1 VGALGASI
9 NSRTGMGRTITIT
22 SGKGGVGK
30 TNVSLNLA
38 IQLAAMGKLTCLF
51 DADLGLANINILLG
65 LQPERDLKDVIL
77 NGLSIP
83 EVLIRNQMGVDIL
96 PGSSGVEALAD
107 LPPDKVERLII
118 SFEDMSGYDFVL
130 IDTSAGISKNVI
142 GFCLA
147 SPEVV
152 VVITPE
158 PTSLTDAYAL
168 LKVLTLNGFK
178 GSVRIIVNQCRDA
191 SHAKEVYNKFR
202 AAVAKYLQVNL
213 SPIGMIYQDP
223 KVTDAVRRQTPLMTL
238 YPECSAAKCIRKIAE
253 RLVANGTEDSMPSDS
268 AAFWQRWLLLLGSPL
283 KLPERKVKR
292 QEPPAVEST
301 PPTVGEAGPG
311 STAASVEPAPVVN
324 EPVSIPV
331 PPPSPPETTTVKADG
346 TLPPWVEKLAQSMS
360 VIADELRQFRQVVE
374 GNGKPAQG
382 NGQGAKAKS
391 GSVPEPIALDLEA
404 FLRDRNGAR

>member
-1 VGALGASI
+1 
-9 NSRTGMGRTITIT
+9 MGRTITIT

-96 PGSSGVEALAD
+96 PGSSGVEELAD
-107 LPPDKVERLII
+107 LPPDKVERLIT
-118 SFEDMSGYDFVL
+118 SFEDMAGYDFVL
-130 IDTSAGISKNVI
+130 IDTSAGISRNVI

-178 GSVRIIVNQCRDA
+178 GSVRIIVNQCKDA
-191 SHAKEVYNKFR
+191 SHAKEIYNKFR

-223 KVTDAVRRQTPLMTL
+223 KVTEAVRQQTPLMTL
-238 YPECSAAKCIRKIAE
+238 YPESNAAKCIQKIAE

-268 AAFWQRWLLLLGSPL
+268 GAFWQRWLRLLGGPL

-292 QEPPAVEST
+292 PDAPSVEST
-301 PPTVGEAGPG
+301 PPIVRDAGRSSG
-311 STAASVEPAPVVN
+311 AVSVESASDVN
-324 EPVSIPV
+324 EPVSIRV
-331 PPPSPPETTTVKADG
+331 PAPSPLETTTVKADA
-346 TLPPWVEKLAQSMS
+346 TLLPWVEKLAQSMS
-360 VIADELRQFRQVVE
+360 VIAEELRQFRQAVE
-374 GNGKPAQG
+374 GNGKQAQG
-382 NGQGAKAKS
+382 NGHGAKAQV
-391 GSVPEPIALDLEA
+391 GSIPEPIALDVEA
-404 FLRDRNGAR
+404 FLRSRNGAR

>member
-1 VGALGASI
+1 
-9 NSRTGMGRTITIT
+9 MGRAITIT

-38 IQLAAMGKLTCLF
+38 IQLASMGKLTCLF

-65 LQPERDLKDVIL
+65 LQPELDLKDVIL
-77 NGLSIP
+77 NGLSIS
-83 EVLIRNQMGVDIL
+83 EVLIRNQMGIDIL
-96 PGSSGVEALAD
+96 PGSSGVEELAD
-107 LPPDKVERLII
+107 LPPDKVERLIT
-118 SFEDMSGYDFVL
+118 SFEDISGYDFVL

-168 LKVLTLNGFK
+168 LKVLTLNGFN
-178 GSVRIIVNQCRDA
+178 GSVRIIVNQCKDA

-213 SPIGMIYQDP
+213 SPIGMIYHDP
-223 KVTDAVRRQTPLMTL
+223 KVTEAVKRQTPLMTL
-238 YPECSAAKCIRKIAE
+238 YPECNAAKCIRKIAE
-253 RLVANGTEDSMPSDS
+253 RLVANGTGDSMPSDS
-268 AAFWQRWLLLLGSPL
+268 PAFWQRWLRLLGAPL

-292 QEPPAVEST
+292 PEPSAANSAPLTATEAEPSPTAAPVEQAPVLNQPVSVPVT
-301 PPTVGEAGPG
+301 PPLPVETNMGK
-311 STAASVEPAPVVN
+311 TDAA
-324 EPVSIPV
+324 
-331 PPPSPPETTTVKADG
+331 
-346 TLPPWVEKLAQSMS
+346 LLPWVEKLAQSMS
-360 VIADELRQFRQVVE
+360 VIAEELRQFRQLVE

-382 NGQGAKAKS
+382 NGQGAK
-391 GSVPEPIALDLEA
+391 VQCETIPEPIVLDVEA
-404 FLRDRNGAR
+404 FLRGRNGAQ

>member
-1 VGALGASI
+1 MGALGPAI
-9 NSRTGMGRTITIT
+9 KSRTGMGRAITIT

-38 IQLAAMGKLTCLF
+38 IQLASMGKLTCLF

-83 EVLIRNQMGVDIL
+83 EVLIRNQMGIDIL
-96 PGSSGVEALAD
+96 PGSSGVEELAD
-107 LPPDKVERLII
+107 LPPDKVERLVA
-118 SFEDMSGYDFVL
+118 SFEDISGYDFVL
-130 IDTSAGISKNVI
+130 IDTSAGISRNVI

-158 PTSLTDAYAL
+158 PTSLTDAYSL

-223 KVTDAVRRQTPLMTL
+223 KVTEAVKRQTPFMTL
-238 YPECSAAKCIRKIAE
+238 YPECNAAKCIRKIAE
-253 RLVANGTEDSMPSDS
+253 RLVSNGTEDAMPGESP
-268 AAFWQRWLLLLGSPL
+268 AFWQRWLHSLGTPL
-283 KLPERKVKR
+283 KLPERRVKR
-292 QEPPAVEST
+292 PEPSSAKSAPLTFKEAAPSPKSATVEQAPVLNQPVSVQVTSPSPVESNIGKT
-301 PPTVGEAGPG
+301 
-311 STAASVEPAPVVN
+311 
-324 EPVSIPV
+324 
-331 PPPSPPETTTVKADG
+331 DG
-346 TLPPWVEKLAQSMS
+346 ALLPWVEKLAQSMS
-360 VIADELRQFRQVVE
+360 AIAEELRQFRLLIE
-374 GNGKPAQG
+374 GNGKPSRG
-382 NGQGAKAKS
+382 NGQGAKAQCETA
-391 GSVPEPIALDLEA
+391 PEPIVLDVEA
-404 FLRDRNGAR
+404 FLRGRNG

>member
-38 IQLAAMGKLTCLF
+38 IQLAAMGNLTCLF

-77 NGLSIP
+77 NGLSIS

-96 PGSSGVEALAD
+96 PGSSGVEELAD
-107 LPPDKVERLII
+107 LPPDKVERFIT

-147 SPEVV
+147 SPEVI

-178 GSVRIIVNQCRDA
+178 GSVRIIVNQCKDA

-202 AAVAKYLQVNL
+202 AVVAKYLQVNL
-213 SPIGMIYQDP
+213 NPIGMIYQDP

-268 AAFWQRWLLLLGSPL
+268 ATFWQRWLRLLGGPL

-292 QEPPAVEST
+292 PEPPSVEST
-301 PPTVGEAGPG
+301 PPAVKEAGPG
-311 STAASVEPAPVVN
+311 LTAPSVEPAPVVN

-331 PPPSPPETTTVKADG
+331 TAPSPMETATVKADEA
-346 TLPPWVEKLAQSMS
+346 LPPWVEKLAQSIS
-360 VIADELRQFRQVVE
+360 VIAEELRQFRQVVE

-382 NGQGAKAKS
+382 NGQGAKAQG
-391 GSVPEPIALDLEA
+391 GSVPAPIALDMEA

>member
-1 VGALGASI
+1 MGAIGASI
-9 NSRTGMGRTITIT
+9 NSRAGMGRTITIT

-30 TNVSLNLA
+30 TNLSLNLA

-65 LQPERDLKDVIL
+65 IQPERDLKDVIL

-96 PGSSGVEALAD
+96 PGSSGVEELAD
-107 LPPDKVERLII
+107 LPPDKVERLITA
-118 SFEDMSGYDFVL
+118 FEEMSGYDFVL

-147 SPEVV
+147 SPEVI

-168 LKVLTLNGFK
+168 LKVLTVNGFK
-178 GSVRIIVNQCRDA
+178 GSVRMVVNQCRDA

-238 YPECSAAKCIRKIAE
+238 HPESSAAKCIRKIAE
-253 RLVANGTEDSMPSDS
+253 RLVANGTEGSMPSDPG
-268 AAFWQRWLLLLGSPL
+268 AFWQRWLRLLGGPL
-283 KLPERKVKR
+283 KLPERKAKR
-292 QEPPAVEST
+292 PESAAIERK
-301 PPTVGEAGPG
+301 PHSVNEAGQAL
-311 STAASVEPAPVVN
+311 TASSVAPAPVVN
-324 EPVSIPV
+324 EPIAVPV
-331 PPPSPPETTTVKADG
+331 TGPSLSVTATGKADAS
-346 TLPPWVEKLAQSMS
+346 LFPWVEKLAQGVS
-360 VIADELRQFRQVVE
+360 VIAEELRQFRQVVA

-382 NGQGAKAKS
+382 NGQGAK
-391 GSVPEPIALDLEA
+391 GEEIIPEPIALDIEA
-404 FLRDRNGAR
+404 FLRGRNGSL

>member
-1 VGALGASI
+1 
-9 NSRTGMGRTITIT
+9 
-22 SGKGGVGK
+22 
-30 TNVSLNLA
+30 
-38 IQLAAMGKLTCLF
+38 
-51 DADLGLANINILLG
+51 
-65 LQPERDLKDVIL
+65 
-77 NGLSIP
+77 
-83 EVLIRNQMGVDIL
+83 
-96 PGSSGVEALAD
+96 VEELAD
-107 LPPDKVERLII
+107 LPPDKVERLIT
-118 SFEDMSGYDFVL
+118 SFEEMAGYDFVL

-178 GSVRIIVNQCRDA
+178 GNVRIIVNQCRDA

-223 KVTDAVRRQTPLMTL
+223 KVTEAVRQQTPLMTL

-253 RLVANGTEDSMPSDS
+253 RLVVNGTEDSMPSDS
-268 AAFWQRWLLLLGSPL
+268 AAFWQRWLRLLGGPL

-292 QEPPAVEST
+292 PDAPAVEST
-301 PPTVGEAGPG
+301 PPIVREAGRS
-311 STAASVEPAPVVN
+311 STAVSVEPASVVN

-331 PPPSPPETTTVKADG
+331 PSPSPLETTTVKADA
-346 TLPPWVEKLAQSMS
+346 TLLPWVEKLAQGMS
-360 VIADELRQFRQVVE
+360 VIAEELRQFRQAVE
-374 GNGKPAQG
+374 GNGKQAQG
-382 NGQGAKAKS
+382 NGHGAKTQP
-391 GSVPEPIALDLEA
+391 GSVPEPITLDMEA
-404 FLRDRNGAR
+404 FLRSRNGAR